1 MLQVLTHSAAA
12 TAATVDA
19 IKTVDPT
26 VWLRALEISP
36 AIAALLAVIYWLIR
50 LIFQKD
56 KAMHALVVAN
66 QGDIERGSKI
76 LTLLELLVQRQASR
90 KRGD

>member
-1 MLQVLTHSAAA
+1 VLQLITPVAAA
-12 TAATVDA
+12 TAAEPLRA
-19 IKTVDPT
+19 VDPT
-26 VWLRALEISP
+26 IWLRALEISP

-50 LIFQKD
+50 LIFNKD
-56 KAMHALVVAN
+56 KAMHALVIAN

-76 LTLLELLVQRQASR
+76 LTLLELLVQRQTSR